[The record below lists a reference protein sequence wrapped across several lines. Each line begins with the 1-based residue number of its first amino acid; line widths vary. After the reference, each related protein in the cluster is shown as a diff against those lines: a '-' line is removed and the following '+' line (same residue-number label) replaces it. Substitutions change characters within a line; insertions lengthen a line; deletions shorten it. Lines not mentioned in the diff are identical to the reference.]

1 MTKPDN
7 RAAFCGVIHRLREL
21 KLRSFFSYSSL
32 WEHGGVRTSKTLPWR
47 HVDDATKRAC
57 ASIWEQ
63 VWPSADGPDMDTRL
77 QRIEDSSSRTSELRW
92 HLLFDDEEV
101 VATARTFRH
110 AVGFGEDPRTATAQS
125 VIALASV
132 CTDPAR
138 RGEGLGEAVALEALA
153 RASED
158 VPALFQT
165 GVPEFYE
172 KLGARRITNPISTS
186 LEGARGFHE
195 PEAMIFPADAP
206 WDDDAPIDLRI
217 AGW

>member
-1 MTKPDN
+1 M
-7 RAAFCGVIHRLREL
+7 
-21 KLRSFFSYSSL
+21 
-32 WEHGGVRTSKTLPWR
+32 RTTKTLPWR

-57 ASIWEQ
+57 ARLWEQ
-63 VWPSADGPDMDTRL
+63 VWPSSEGPDLDARL
-77 QRIEDSSSRTSELRW
+77 QRIEDSSSPTSELRW

-101 VATARTFRH
+101 VAVARTFRH
-110 AVGFGEDPRTATAQS
+110 AVSLGGDPKTAEAQS

-132 CTDPAR
+132 CTDPGR

-172 KLGARRITNPISTS
+172 QLGARRISNAITTS
-186 LEGARGFHE
+186 LEGARSFHE
-195 PEAMIFPADAP
+195 PAAMIFPADAP
-206 WDDDAPIDLRI
+206 WDDEAAIDLRI

>member
-1 MTKPDN
+1 M
-7 RAAFCGVIHRLREL
+7 
-21 KLRSFFSYSSL
+21 
-32 WEHGGVRTSKTLPWR
+32 RTTKTLPWR
-47 HVDDATKRAC
+47 HVDDATKLAC

-63 VWPSADGPDMDTRL
+63 VWPSSDGADIEARL
-77 QRIEDSSSRTSELRW
+77 ARIEESSSLTSELRW

-101 VATARTFRH
+101 VAVARTFRH
-110 AVGFGEDPRTATAQS
+110 AVTVGTDPKDASAQS
-125 VIALASV
+125 IIALASV
-132 CTDPAR
+132 CTDPSR

-172 KLGARRITNPISTS
+172 KLGARRIPNAITTS

-195 PEAMIFPADAP
+195 PAAMIYPADVP
-206 WDDDAPIDLRI
+206 WDDEAAIDLRI

>member
-1 MTKPDN
+1 M
-7 RAAFCGVIHRLREL
+7 
-21 KLRSFFSYSSL
+21 
-32 WEHGGVRTSKTLPWR
+32 RTTKTLPWR

-57 ASIWEQ
+57 ADIWEQ
-63 VWPSADGPDMDTRL
+63 VWPSADGQDIDARL
-77 QRIEDSSSRTSELRW
+77 MRIDESSSSTSELRW
-92 HLLFDDEEV
+92 HLVFDDEEV
-101 VATARTFRH
+101 VAVARTFRH
-110 AVGFGEDPRTATAQS
+110 AVGLGDDPKNANAQS

-138 RGEGLGEAVALEALA
+138 RGEGLGKAVALEALA

-158 VPALFQT
+158 VPAFFQT

-172 KLGARRITNPISTS
+172 HLGARRVSNMITTS

-206 WDDDAPIDLRI
+206 WDDEAAVDLRI